1 MYNTGGDKMAK
12 ILIIDDEIHIVE
24 LAKLYL
30 QRDSFQVE
38 YATKGHE
45 GLAMVA
51 AGNPDLVILDIM
63 LPDIDG
69 FEVCRQIRAKSK
81 VPILMLSARREDV
94 DKVVG
99 LELGADDYL
108 AKPFNPSE
116 LVARVKAILRRAH
129 AEVEPPQ
136 TIDIYGIHIDIL
148 KREVIINKEPLK
160 LRTKE
165 FDLLSVFA
173 QNPDIVLSRERLL
186 NQVWGYDYYGETR
199 TVDVH
204 VNHLRDRLEGS
215 PADIE
220 TFRGTG
226 YKLVGRK
233 ETK

>member
-1 MYNTGGDKMAK
+1 MAK

-30 QRDSFQVE
+30 QRDGFQVE

-69 FEVCRQIRAKSK
+69 FEVCRPIRAKSK

>member
-1 MYNTGGDKMAK
+1 MTK
-12 ILIIDDEIHIVE
+12 ILIIDDEINIIE
-24 LAKLYL
+24 LTRLYL
-30 QRDSFQVE
+30 EREGFQVE
-38 YATKGHE
+38 GATKGQD
-45 GLAMVA
+45 GLTMFA
-51 AGNPDLVILDIM
+51 NSSPDFIILDIM

-94 DKVVG
+94 DKIIG

-108 AKPFNPSE
+108 AKPFNPHE
-116 LVARVKAILRRAH
+116 LVARVKAILRRAQ
-129 AEVEPPQ
+129 AEVVPQ
-136 TIDIYGIHIDIL
+136 QVIDIFGIHIDIL
-148 KREVIINKEPLK
+148 KREVVINNEILK

-165 FDLLSVFA
+165 FDLLTVFA
-173 QNPDIVLSRERLL
+173 QNPEVVLSRERLL

-204 VNHLRDRLEGS
+204 VNHLRGKIEGS

-226 YKLVGRK
+226 YKLVARK
-233 ETK
+233 ESK

>member
-1 MYNTGGDKMAK
+1 MAK

-30 QRDSFQVE
+30 QRDGFQVE

-51 AGNPDLVILDIM
+51 VGNPDLVILDIM

-160 LRTKE
+160 LRTRSSTCYRC
-165 FDLLSVFA
+165 LHRIRIS
-173 QNPDIVLSRERLL
+173 
-186 NQVWGYDYYGETR
+186 Y
-199 TVDVH
+199 
-204 VNHLRDRLEGS
+204 
-215 PADIE
+215 
-220 TFRGTG
+220 
-226 YKLVGRK
+226 
-233 ETK
+233 

>member
-1 MYNTGGDKMAK
+1 MAK
-12 ILIIDDEIHIVE
+12 ILIIDDEVHIIE

-30 QRDSFQVE
+30 QRDGFQVE
-38 YATKGHE
+38 YATKGQD
-45 GLAMVA
+45 GLAMWASV
-51 AGNPDLVILDIM
+51 NPDLIILDIM

-69 FEVCRQIRAKSK
+69 FDVCRKIREKSK

-94 DKVVG
+94 DKIVG

-116 LVARVKAILRRAH
+116 LVARVKAILRRSQ

-136 TIDIYGIHIDIL
+136 TIDVYGLHIDIL
-148 KREVIINKEPLK
+148 KREVVINNEQLK

-173 QNPDIVLSRERLL
+173 QNPDIVLTRERLL

-204 VNHLRDRLEGS
+204 VNHLRDKLEGS

-226 YKLVGRK
+226 YKLVERK
-233 ETK
+233 GAK

>member
-1 MYNTGGDKMAK
+1 MAK
-12 ILIIDDEIHIVE
+12 ILIIDDEVHIIE

-30 QRDSFQVE
+30 QRDGFQVE
-38 YATKGHE
+38 ASTKGQDS
-45 GLAMVA
+45 LTMLTTV
-51 AGNPDLVILDIM
+51 NPDLIVLDIM

-94 DKVVG
+94 DKIVG

-108 AKPFNPSE
+108 AKPFNPQE
-116 LVARVKAILRRAH
+116 LVARVKAILRRTR
-129 AEVEPPQ
+129 EKIEPQ
-136 TIDIYGIHIDIL
+136 QVIDVYGIHIDML
-148 KREVIINKEPLK
+148 KREALTGNESLK

-165 FDLLSVFA
+165 FDLLYVFA

-204 VNHLRDRLEGS
+204 VSHLRDKLSDS

-220 TFRGTG
+220 TYRGMG
-226 YKLVGRK
+226 YKLVDRK
-233 ETK
+233 ESK